1 LYSCNFILG
10 QAAVRRGLTGLLGLI
25 LLVYGSARAEDSPSF
40 FDQWQAQ
47 WLDEHKALPAADAG
61 PSFFDKWRL
70 SGYVNLEGAGP
81 KNAPASITL
90 DDLALFVSARI
101 NRWINPF
108 MEAEVYAVPL
118 WIQGKGAQF
127 NSAQLTIERLY
138 NDFEV
143 TESNTLRAGK
153 FLAPINHWNLIHASP
168 LVWTVN
174 RPITSTASVANYI
187 TGLQAR
193 HDFDLMSGHALEV
206 YVQPYTEFL
215 PVAVGPN
222 QPSYQTTFGGR
233 WTLHEDLDYYAGFSL
248 QYARL
253 QNSNNT
259 DSSHAGIS
267 FDSNWKHKYFE
278 LETEVLYT
286 HVDNSTPLAH
296 SADWGGYL
304 QMAIP
309 LFYGFH
315 AIGRYEHFQFAY
327 KSDAVD
333 IGLVGLV
340 WRPEPHYSL
349 KLEWQQT
356 SASANQVPGTVFDQQ
371 IQTGIFGAIAVLF

>member
-1 LYSCNFILG
+1 LFSYNFMLG
-10 QAAVRRGLTGLLGLI
+10 KAASRWNLTALLWLI
-25 LLVYGSARAEDSPSF
+25 LFVSGSVWASDQPSF
-40 FDQWQAQ
+40 FDQWQTQ
-47 WLDEHKALPAADAG
+47 WLDEHKELPAADAE

-70 SGYVNLEGAGP
+70 SGYANLVGSGP
-81 KNAPASITL
+81 KNGPASIEL
-90 DDLALFVSARI
+90 DDLALFVSARV

-108 MEAEVYAVPL
+108 MEAEVYAVPF

-127 NSAQLTIERLY
+127 NSAKVTIERLY
-138 NDFEV
+138 NDVEV
-143 TESNTLRAGK
+143 TENNTIRVGK
-153 FLAPINHWNLIHASP
+153 FLAPINHWNLIHAAP

-174 RPITSTASVANYI
+174 RPITSSSSVDNYI
-187 TGLQAR
+187 TGLQVR

-206 YVQPYTEFL
+206 YLQPYTEFL

-233 WTLHEDLDYYAGFSL
+233 WTLHEDLAYYAGFEL

-253 QNSNNT
+253 QNSNNI
-259 DSSHAGIS
+259 DSSHASVS
-267 FDSNWKHKYFE
+267 FDANWKHQYFE
-278 LETEVLYT
+278 LETELLYT
-286 HVDNSTPLAH
+286 HVYNPTPLMH

-309 LFYGFH
+309 LIYSFH

-327 KSDAVD
+327 KADAVD
-333 IGLVGLV
+333 VGLIGVV
-340 WRPEPHYSL
+340 WRPEPHYSI

-356 SASANQVPGTVFDQQ
+356 SAGANHVPGTVFDQQ
-371 IQTGIFGAIAVLF
+371 VQTGIFGAIAVLF